1 MKFGGKV
8 IALVFDIDNWA
19 KDIEVNNL
27 NYPSIKEINDVV
39 YDPSNPDVC
48 VADLLYN
55 PHSTKYDKYPVILNI
70 HGGGWVIGDKRNSRG
85 QCLQMADSGWFVVN
99 MNYGLPPKEYKMF
112 EKHDPK
118 KSHGDYYYPT
128 QIHQAY
134 QALQW
139 IADNAAKYNL
149 DTDCVVVSGDSAGSH
164 LASVVVTSSANPEFR
179 KGLGVSDPA
188 VKVKGG
194 ILFSG
199 FYDLTYFWG
208 ADIMKVPWFRELAK
222 AIFNTEDIHHHPAY
236 PYFNPIPF
244 VTPEQPKTLVVYG
257 NKDPITHGHSPKL
270 RDRLKEVGADYEYY
284 EERGPVALHDFHLL
298 SFLPSSHNC
307 MQYVAGFLDR
317 VAPPR
322 K

>member
-39 YDPSNPDVC
+39 YDSSNPDVC

-118 KSHGDYYYPT
+118 KSHGDYYYPGG
-128 QIHQAY
+128 
-134 QALQW
+134 LPS
-139 IADNAAKYNL
+139 
-149 DTDCVVVSGDSAGSH
+149 VVSH
-164 LASVVVTSSANPEFR
+164 
-179 KGLGVSDPA
+179 GV
-188 VKVKGG
+188 G
-194 ILFSG
+194 
-199 FYDLTYFWG
+199 YD
-208 ADIMKVPWFRELAK
+208 
-222 AIFNTEDIHHHPAY
+222 
-236 PYFNPIPF
+236 
-244 VTPEQPKTLVVYG
+244 
-257 NKDPITHGHSPKL
+257 
-270 RDRLKEVGADYEYY
+270 
-284 EERGPVALHDFHLL
+284 
-298 SFLPSSHNC
+298 
-307 MQYVAGFLDR
+307 
-317 VAPPR
+317 
-322 K
+322 